1 MAPAR
6 QDVRGA
12 EALEQATEQLK
23 GDVWVLFVGGSAA
36 RGFWEGESR
45 AAVEAV
51 EAAAREALDDSAT
64 LIVCDVGD
72 RGDWEAALPVH
83 PCGPRPS
90 SPSASCPP
98 SSTSTTPASASSPR
112 TATTG
117 TASAASSPTSSP
129 HLLPSNPNSQ
139 LSIFIYSSKQLA
151 ADKHLSFIFFTSS
164 SNLLQGTKGQEAGK
178 RRCSCTIIERQT
190 KKTIET

>member
-72 RGDWEAALPVH
+72 RGDWEAARPVH
-83 PCGPRPS
+83 PLRAKAELALRQLPTLLDLNDPRQRLV
-90 SPSASCPP
+90 AQDCHN
-98 SSTSTTPASASSPR
+98 R
-112 TATTG
+112 DRLRR
-117 TASAASSPTSSP
+117 
-129 HLLPSNPNSQ
+129 LLN
-139 LSIFIYSSKQLA
+139 
-151 ADKHLSFIFFTSS
+151 D
-164 SNLLQGTKGQEAGK
+164 E
-178 RRCSCTIIERQT
+178 
-190 KKTIET
+190 